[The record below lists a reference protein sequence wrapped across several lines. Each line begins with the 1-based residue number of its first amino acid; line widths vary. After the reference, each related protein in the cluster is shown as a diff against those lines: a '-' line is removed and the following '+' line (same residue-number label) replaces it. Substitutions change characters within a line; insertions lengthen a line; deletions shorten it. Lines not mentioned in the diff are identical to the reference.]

1 MSVSIGDAVL
11 RFFIASLAEEQF
23 RLEFGDRHVT
33 AHVYF
38 YGSLHWTSELSR
50 KKTKSL
56 PSKVEKPSLGKIGWL
71 ITLGALGAG
80 VYLLIVFL
88 WPFFGIG
95 RSATSED
102 SLSTG
107 RNFNFDEP
115 FEAKP
120 SIELPTDA
128 TYEGR
133 AIEQARLL
141 ESIAKV
147 ASEYPDSHLVYHI
160 AGIAFTEASQ
170 FEKAIENLEK
180 SVALD
185 SKQVE
190 PVLMLADAYVKSGK
204 QEKAI
209 EILNQALMNGLAS
222 ASLFLALGDTFAQ
235 LGRTDDAI
243 QNLEK
248 SRDLEAKNVKTYR
261 YLAQAYV
268 DAGRFPEAEQ
278 AAAAAIRLGAGEASI
293 YTLWALSL
301 ARQGKTEESKKVRS
315 QTPKREDPP
324 EQDQDIL
331 EKSFLEAT
339 SHHYAMLGN
348 VCAANKSFEQAESYL
363 LQALKLDPKSVIS
376 TGLLADLLQRQG
388 KSSDCLVVSKR
399 LIELEPDHVVHYWN
413 LANLAMSARN
423 VTLAEKTLLQATEI
437 DSTGTSDLLMA
448 QLLMNLRKS
457 ENLVKYARQAVDRLG
472 TVEAY
477 VVLIS
482 ALQATGESNAA
493 QLELLK
499 ARKLAP
505 NDPRLAG

>member
-1 MSVSIGDAVL
+1 M
-11 RFFIASLAEEQF
+11 
-23 RLEFGDRHVT
+23 
-33 AHVYF
+33 
-38 YGSLHWTSELSR
+38 SR
-50 KKTKSL
+50 KKTKRL
-56 PSKVEKPSLGKIGWL
+56 PSQVEKPSLGKIGWL
-71 ITLGALGAG
+71 ITAGVLGAG
-80 VYLLIVFL
+80 SYLLIVFL

-95 RSATSED
+95 RNTTTED
-102 SLSTG
+102 SFSSG
-107 RNFNFDEP
+107 RNFSFDEP

-120 SIELPTDA
+120 SIELPTNA

-141 ESIAKV
+141 DSIALV
-147 ASEYPDSHLVYHI
+147 ANKYPDSNLVYHI
-160 AGIAFTEASQ
+160 AGIALIEASQ

-180 SVALD
+180 AVALD
-185 SKQVE
+185 SKQIE

-209 EILNQALMNGLAS
+209 ETLNQALMNGLAS

-235 LGRTDDAI
+235 LGRTEDAI

-248 SRDLEAKNVKTYR
+248 SRDLDAKNVKTYR

-268 DAGRFPEAEQ
+268 DAGRFLEAEQ
-278 AAAAAIRLGAGEASI
+278 AAAAATRLGAGEASI

-301 ARQGKTEESKKVRS
+301 ARQGKTEEAKKVRN
-315 QTPKREDPP
+315 QTPKREIAA
-324 EQDQDIL
+324 EQDQDVL

-348 VCAANKSFEQAESYL
+348 VCATNKSFDEAEKYL

-376 TGLLADLLQRQG
+376 TGLLADMLQRQG
-388 KSSDCLVVSKR
+388 KNSDCLAVSKR
-399 LIELEPDHVVHYWN
+399 LIDIEPDHVVHYWN

-423 VTLAEKTLLQATEI
+423 VSLAEKTLLQATEI
-437 DSTGTSDLLMA
+437 DSSGTSDLLMA

-457 ENLVKYARQAVDRLG
+457 DNLVKYARQAVERLG
-472 TVEAY
+472 TVDAY

-499 ARKLAP
+499 ARKIAP

>member
-95 RSATSED
+95 RSATSGD

>member
-1 MSVSIGDAVL
+1 
-11 RFFIASLAEEQF
+11 
-23 RLEFGDRHVT
+23 
-33 AHVYF
+33 
-38 YGSLHWTSELSR
+38 
-50 KKTKSL
+50 
-56 PSKVEKPSLGKIGWL
+56 
-71 ITLGALGAG
+71 
-80 VYLLIVFL
+80 
-88 WPFFGIG
+88 
-95 RSATSED
+95 
-102 SLSTG
+102 
-107 RNFNFDEP
+107 
-115 FEAKP
+115 
-120 SIELPTDA
+120 
-128 TYEGR
+128 
-133 AIEQARLL
+133 LL

-160 AGIAFTEASQ
+160 AGIALTEASQ

-180 SVALD
+180 AVALD

-209 EILNQALMNGLAS
+209 ETLNQALMNGLAS
-222 ASLFLALGDTFAQ
+222 ASVFLALGDTFAQ

-248 SRDLEAKNVKTYR
+248 SRDLDAKNVKTYR

-268 DAGRFPEAEQ
+268 DASRFPEAEQ
-278 AAAAAIRLGAGEASI
+278 AAAAAIRLGAGEAST

-301 ARQGKTEESKKVRS
+301 ARQGKSEEAKKVRS

-324 EQDQDIL
+324 EQDQDVL

-348 VCAANKSFEQAESYL
+348 VCAANKSFEEAEKYL

-388 KSSDCLVVSKR
+388 KNSDCLVVSKR
-399 LIELEPDHVVHYWN
+399 LIDMEPDHVVHYWN

-423 VTLAEKTLLQATEI
+423 VSLAEKTLLQATEI
-437 DSTGTSDLLMA
+437 DSSGTSDLLMA

-472 TVEAY
+472 TVDAY

-499 ARKLAP
+499 ARKIAP

>member
-1 MSVSIGDAVL
+1 M
-11 RFFIASLAEEQF
+11 
-23 RLEFGDRHVT
+23 
-33 AHVYF
+33 
-38 YGSLHWTSELSR
+38 SR

-56 PSKVEKPSLGKIGWL
+56 PSKLEKPSLGKIGWL
-71 ITLGALGAG
+71 ITTGVLGAG
-80 VYLLIVFL
+80 SYLLLVFL
-88 WPFFGIG
+88 WPFFWIG
-95 RSATSED
+95 RTTTSED
-102 SLSTG
+102 SIGAG
-107 RNFNFDEP
+107 RSFSFEEP
-115 FEAKP
+115 FEAKS
-120 SIELPTDA
+120 SIELPIDA

-133 AIEQARLL
+133 AIEQAKLL
-141 ESIAKV
+141 DAIALV
-147 ASEYPDSHLVYHI
+147 ANKYPESHLVYHV
-160 AGIAFTEASQ
+160 AGIALTEASQ

-180 SVALD
+180 AVTLD
-185 SKQVE
+185 PKQVE

-209 EILNQALMNGLAS
+209 ETLNQALMNGLAS

-235 LGRTDDAI
+235 LGRPDDAI
-243 QNLEK
+243 KNLEK

-301 ARQGKTEESKKVRS
+301 ARQGKAEESKKVRS

-348 VCAANKSFEQAESYL
+348 VCAANKSFEEAENYL

-399 LIELEPDHVVHYWN
+399 LIDIEPDHVVHYWN

-499 ARKLAP
+499 ARKIAP

>member
-324 EQDQDIL
+324 EQDQDVL

>member
-1 MSVSIGDAVL
+1 VSVSIGDAVL

-95 RSATSED
+95 RSATSGD

>member
-1 MSVSIGDAVL
+1 MSVSIVDAVL

-324 EQDQDIL
+324 EQDQDVL